1 MTRFIQATVF
11 VAFVASA
18 VTGVLG
24 SVLVERDLE
33 VREDVQN
40 IVYVTD
46 ANKFWWVCSLI
57 LSPWDDCLTAF

>member
-1 MTRFIQATVF
+1 MTRFLQATML

-18 VTGVLG
+18 VTSVFG
-24 SVLVERDLE
+24 SVLVEKDLE

-46 ANKFWWVCSLI
+46 SNKFW
-57 LSPWDDCLTAF
+57 

>member
-1 MTRFIQATVF
+1 MTRFLQAAMF

-18 VTGVLG
+18 ATSVSG
-24 SVLVERDLE
+24 SVLVEKDLE

-46 ANKFWWVCSLI
+46 SNKFW
-57 LSPWDDCLTAF
+57 